1 VVEVRR
7 PPYGRNP
14 ALAAHGVRARRE
26 IVEAARELFA
36 RRGYQATTVEAIG
49 EATGRSGAAVYQY
62 FEGKVEIFEAFM
74 RESTAELITVGD
86 QFPVLS
92 DDPAGAAALQ
102 VWVGDLMQ
110 VFLRHKGTFL
120 GWAQVQFSEPKL
132 AAIGQANLKKFQ
144 ESIVERL
151 VAAGAHPPTPGVV
164 PVGILSFT
172 QWSLFMYVAQ
182 RPEFSQERLERAVA
196 STLHTYLFTPA
207 ESVGRW
213 PTTDGEEL
221 PSIPLGDALGLRRP
235 VTARGVGT
243 VQRILLA
250 AADRFSRAGY
260 NGTSLSDIAATAGV
274 SHGSVYTYWADREA
288 LFTTL
293 AQDACAALEL
303 HVQGLKEALR
313 TPDGLSN
320 WLHGWVAMLDI
331 HGAVLFTWTHEV
343 VDLPGLTELTGRM
356 NDAMNTAADM
366 FLDNSARAPMEDPKA
381 MCIAVRAML
390 ADVPYVLSTQLG
402 ILERDAAY
410 DFVAGLLREGVGIV
424 SVAGPQ

>member
-1 VVEVRR
+1 LEVRR

-36 RRGYQATTVEAIG
+36 RKGYQATTVEAIG

-74 RESTAELITVGD
+74 RESTAELIAVGEH
-86 QFPVLS
+86 FPVLT
-92 DDPAGAAALQ
+92 DDRGGAEALQ
-102 VWVGDLMQ
+102 GWVGELMQ

-132 AAIGQANLKKFQ
+132 AAIGQANLQRFQ
-144 ESIVERL
+144 ESVVQRL
-151 VAAGAHPPTPGVV
+151 VAAGAHPPTPGIV

-182 RPEFSQERLERAVA
+182 RPEFSQEELERAVA
-196 STLHTYLFTPA
+196 RTLHTYLFTQA
-207 ESVGRW
+207 EVVGRW
-213 PTTDGEEL
+213 PTTDDGAEL

-250 AADRFSRAGY
+250 AAERFSRAGY
-260 NGTSLSDIAATAGV
+260 NGTSLSDIATTAGV

-288 LFTTL
+288 LFATL
-293 AQDACAALEL
+293 AQDACAAVEL
-303 HVQGLKEALR
+303 RVQGLDEALR
-313 TPDGLSN
+313 TPGGLSN
-320 WLHGWVAMLDI
+320 WLHGWVSMLDV

-343 VDLPGLTELTGRM
+343 VDLPGLTELTERM
-356 NDAMNTAADM
+356 NSAMNAAADM
-366 FLDNSARAPMEDPKA
+366 IIDRSSLAPMEDPKA
-381 MCIAVRAML
+381 MCIAVRAIL

>member
-1 VVEVRR
+1 
-7 PPYGRNP
+7 
-14 ALAAHGVRARRE
+14 
-26 IVEAARELFA
+26 LFA
-36 RRGYQATTVEAIG
+36 RKGYQATTVESIG

-74 RESTAELITVGD
+74 RESTAELIAVGD
-86 QFPVLS
+86 CFPVLT
-92 DDPAGAAALQ
+92 DDRAGQDALQ
-102 VWVGDLMQ
+102 AWVSELMT

-120 GWAQVQFSEPKL
+120 GWAQVQYSEPRL
-132 AAIGQANLKKFQ
+132 AAIGQANLNRFQ
-144 ESIVERL
+144 QSIVDRL
-151 VAAGAHPPTPGVV
+151 VASGAHPPTPGIV
-164 PVGILSFT
+164 PVGILSFS

-182 RPEFSQERLERAVA
+182 QPHFSQERLERAVA
-196 STLHTYLFTPA
+196 STLHSYLFTPA
-207 ESVGRW
+207 EAAGRW
-213 PTTDGEEL
+213 PTPGLDGEQL

-250 AADRFSRAGY
+250 ATDRFRQAGY

-288 LFTTL
+288 LFATL

-303 HVQGLKEALR
+303 RVQGLDEALR
-313 TPDGLSN
+313 TPGALGG
-320 WLHGWVAMLDI
+320 WLNGWVSMLDV

-343 VDLPGLTELTGRM
+343 VDQPGLAELTDRM
-356 NDAMNTAADM
+356 NTAMNTAADM
-366 FLDNSARAPMEDPKA
+366 FVDRSARAPMEDPTA
-381 MCIAVRAML
+381 MRIAVRAIL

-410 DFVAGLLREGVGIV
+410 DFVAGLLREGVGT
-424 SVAGPQ
+424 GPAPADE

>member
-1 VVEVRR
+1 MVEVRR

-26 IVEAARELFA
+26 IVEAARELFG
-36 RRGYQATTVEAIG
+36 RKGYMGTTVEAIG

-74 RESTAELITVGD
+74 RESTAELITLGE
-86 QFPVLS
+86 QFPVLT
-92 DDPAGAAALQ
+92 DDSSGVQALQ

-120 GWAQVQFSEPKL
+120 GWAQVQFNEPKL
-132 AAIGQANLKKFQ
+132 AAIGQANLKRFQ
-144 ESIVERL
+144 QSIVERL
-151 VAAGAHPPTPGVV
+151 VASGAHPPTPGVV

-196 STLHTYLFTPA
+196 ATLHAYLFTPA
-207 ESVGRW
+207 ESAGRW
-213 PTTDGEEL
+213 PATSDGDEL
-221 PSIPLGDALGLRRP
+221 PSIPLGDVLGLRRP

-250 AADRFSRAGY
+250 ASERFSQAGY

-303 HVQGLKEALR
+303 RVQGLDQALR
-313 TPDGLSN
+313 TPDGLSS
-320 WLHGWVAMLDI
+320 WLHNWVAMLDV

-343 VDLPGLTELTGRM
+343 IDLPGLSDLTERM
-356 NDAMNTAADM
+356 NSAMNAAADT
-366 FLDNSARAPMEDPKA
+366 FIDRSALAPMEDPKA
-381 MCIAVRAML
+381 MCIAVRAIL

-402 ILERDAAY
+402 ILE
-410 DFVAGLLREGVGIV
+410 
-424 SVAGPQ
+424 